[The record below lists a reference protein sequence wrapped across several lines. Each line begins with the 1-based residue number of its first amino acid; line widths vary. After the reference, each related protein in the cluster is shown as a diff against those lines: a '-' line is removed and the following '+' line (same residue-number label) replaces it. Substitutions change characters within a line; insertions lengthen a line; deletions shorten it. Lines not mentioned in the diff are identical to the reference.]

1 MKNKK
6 IYFDLHTHTVASGHG
21 STDTISDLAKA
32 AFENGL
38 SFLGISDHAPATPG
52 SATESYFRGLSGSP
66 RERNGVRL
74 FYGVELNIGDENG
87 AVDLSDEILEALDY
101 SLISFHLP
109 TFDNAGPEGNTN
121 AMIRAM
127 DHPKVRLLGHP
138 DDSRFPLDYERL
150 LSAAKEK
157 NVFPELNNA
166 SLMPDAYRIGAYEN
180 YKQLLMLCERL
191 SLPVVLSSDSHGRK
205 HVGDFSFVLP
215 LLEET
220 GFPDPLV
227 LNYDPNG
234 IQRILPA

>member
-38 SFLGISDHAPATPG
+38 PFLGISDHAPATPG

-66 RERNGVRL
+66 KERNGVRL
-74 FYGVELNIGDENG
+74 FYGVELNIRDEQGN
-87 AVDLSDEILEALDY
+87 VDLPDDLLQSLDY

-109 TFDNAGPEGNTN
+109 TFDDAGIEGNTN
-121 AMIRAM
+121 AMIKAM
-127 DHPKVRLLGHP
+127 GHPKVKLLGHP

-180 YKQLLMLCERL
+180 YKALLPLCERL
-191 SLPVVLSSDSHGRK
+191 SLPVVLSSDSHGKK
-205 HVGDFSFVLP
+205 HIGDFSFVLS

-220 GFPDPLV
+220 AFPASLV
-227 LNYDPNG
+227 LNFDSDG
-234 IQRILPA
+234 IRRIVSE